1 MIRVRNQPFS
11 LTITTRSPLHIGAGR
26 ELVRDIDFVYDKDRH
41 NVYVVDIE
49 AVLELAEQKLQQ
61 RHSQRA
67 KQAQQK
73 KAQLKQ
79 RVIKYDAMPE
89 RTRIERELKAEEE
102 KKLRSEMAQI
112 EKEIAAANEPD
123 AQAIA
128 QLWEGLQLSELTAEG
143 LLNMDTDLAE
153 GKAINGRPL
162 VIYAYAGSI
171 TGNQNIATQIKT
183 PLHQP
188 YLPGSSLKGALRT
201 MLAWH
206 RFAELPPAQRQLASA
221 VNARNAKSADDAF
234 ESSMFVVPASGENGQ
249 GTAQNRDVLRAL
261 QVSDSSS
268 VSPERLMLVPLVVQS
283 KSDTGNASRIPLNV
297 EAIAP
302 DTVMSARIQLE
313 RYMLDGEPD
322 ARRGLDFRGYRELFA
337 GLALLARE
345 RAEARIAAEQ
355 HYFKVRGIASLERF
369 YAELAEQLRQLP
381 ETSFLLQIG
390 GHTGWNSKTLDD
402 RLQANREEFAD
413 LVKTHKIQRTARG
426 RGEMHPD
433 ATFPA
438 SRKIVL
444 DAAGKPSLP
453 MGWVQIDMVEEQR

>member
-41 NVYVVDIE
+41 KVYVVDIE
-49 AVLELAEQKLQQ
+49 AVLELAEQKLKRREQQ
-61 RHSQRA
+61 WRDKA
-67 KQAQQK
+67 KKHEDMIARNRQEREQ
-73 KAQLKQ
+73 KQ
-79 RVIKYDAMPE
+79 R
-89 RTRIERELKAEEE
+89 RTEELLGEG
-102 KKLRSEMAQI
+102 R
-112 EKEIAAANEPD
+112 ANV
-123 AQAIA
+123 ALGKR
-128 QLWEGLQLSELTAEG
+128 LWTGMTLDELLHKDVR
-143 LLNMDTDLAE
+143 LLNIKDDLA
-153 GKAINGRPL
+153 GGATINGRPL
-162 VIYAYAGSI
+162 VLYAYAGSI
-171 TGNQNIATQIKT
+171 TGNEHIATQIKT

-337 GLALLARE
+337 GLASLARE

-402 RLQANREEFAD
+402 RLQVNREEFAD

-426 RGEMHPD
+426 RGEIHPD